1 MQIVRMTE
9 REVPAVAALEQELFS
24 MPWSSQGFLDTLP
37 MDNVLFL
44 VAMEEDTVCGYCG
57 VYLAADEG
65 EITNVAVA
73 PLYRRR
79 GIAKMLM
86 EKLMDEAFNRGI
98 RQIALEVRV
107 SNEGAIQLYTQLG
120 FASFGIRKNFYERP
134 TEDAYIMLLRQ

>member
-9 REVPAVAALEQELFS
+9 LEVPAVAALEQELFS
-24 MPWSSQGFLDTLP
+24 MPWSIQGFWDTLA
-37 MDNVLFL
+37 MDNVFFL

-73 PLYRRR
+73 PSYRRR

-86 EKLMDEAFNRGI
+86 EQLMNEAFTHGI
-98 RQIALEVRV
+98 SQIALEVRV

-120 FASFGIRKNFYERP
+120 FVSFGIRKNFYERP
-134 TEDAYIMLLRQ
+134 TEDAYIMLLRH

>member
-1 MQIVRMTE
+1 MTE
-9 REVPAVAALEQELFS
+9 REVPAVAKLEQELFS
-24 MPWSSQGFLDTLP
+24 VPWSIQGFLDTLP

-44 VAMEEDTVCGYCG
+44 VALEEDTVCGYCG

-79 GIAKMLM
+79 GIAKKLM
-86 EKLMDEAFNRGI
+86 EQLINEAFVRGI
-98 RQIALEVRV
+98 SQIALEVRI

-120 FASFGIRKNFYERP
+120 FVSFGIRKNFYERP
-134 TEDAYIMLLRQ
+134 TEDAYIMLLRH